1 MLKAA
6 VDPNQ
11 QQQQNQT
18 NENGHPNTLSSQP
31 ESVNL
36 HNNMNVKDDGV
47 VQQDAQGEV
56 DFDTGMVDN
65 YNPNNFGE
73 DNNVSLGQAP
83 MLNREQSQSDDD
95 LNGNTDTV
103 YDNNLNDAN
112 LDDDGQLNMNQDGQD
127 DDGNGEEEE
136 GESVYM
142 IDGVVMKVIQIEGED
157 N

>member
-1 MLKAA
+1 M
-6 VDPNQ
+6 
-11 QQQQNQT
+11 
-18 NENGHPNTLSSQP
+18 
-31 ESVNL
+31 

-65 YNPNNFGE
+65 YNPNNFGA